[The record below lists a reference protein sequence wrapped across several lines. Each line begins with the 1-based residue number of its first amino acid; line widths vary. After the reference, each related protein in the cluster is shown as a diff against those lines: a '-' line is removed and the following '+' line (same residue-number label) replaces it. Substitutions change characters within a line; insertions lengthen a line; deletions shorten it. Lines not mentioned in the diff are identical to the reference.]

1 MSSGYGMF
9 HGGGPRTRRLLSFL
23 HRREHQ
29 RGIKR
34 TELDRLARKALFRP
48 RGIVF
53 TDTADFTARTARD
66 GIVHFLMIFNRLVEA
81 AGPVLRATR
90 GRIVKVEADSLLL
103 DFPGV
108 DDACHGVIALERL
121 LKQLNA
127 GKPGNERLDFG
138 YGIGFGEVLD
148 IERDL
153 FGLEV
158 NLASKIGEDMAR
170 PGEALLTPAAAE
182 SLGPEL
188 KRRLTSYTTVRFGTE
203 PYTITRLRLPR

>member
-1 MSSGYGMF
+1 MNGMF

-23 HRREHQ
+23 HRREQ
-29 RGIKR
+29 QKGPKR
-34 TELDRLARKALFRP
+34 HDLDRLAQKALFRP
-48 RGIVF
+48 RGVVF
-53 TDTADFTARTARD
+53 TDTADFTATTARY

-81 AGPVLRATR
+81 VDPVLKEAR

-103 DFPGV
+103 DFPGA
-108 DDACHGVIALERL
+108 DDACRGVIALERL
-121 LKQLNA
+121 LRRVNTGRPQ
-127 GKPGNERLDFG
+127 NERLHFG

-148 IERDL
+148 IERDM

-182 SLGPEL
+182 AIGPQM
-188 KRRLTSYTTVRFGTE
+188 KARLMPYTTARFGRDA
-203 PYTITRLRLPR
+203 YTITRLRLPR

>member
-1 MSSGYGMF
+1 MF

-23 HRREHQ
+23 ERRAPKPARQ
-29 RGIKR
+29 R
-34 TELDRLARKALFRP
+34 LDLDVLAQKALFRP

-66 GIVHFLMIFNRLVEA
+66 GILHFLMIFNRVAEA
-81 AGPVLRATR
+81 AVPVLREVR

-103 DFPGV
+103 DFPGP
-108 DDACHGVIALERL
+108 DDACRGVVALEALLRRL
-121 LKQLNA
+121 NTGRPA
-127 GKPGNERLDFG
+127 NEKLQFG

-148 IERDL
+148 IEHDM

-170 PGEALLTPAAAE
+170 PGETLLTPAAAE
-182 SLGPEL
+182 AVGPTWR
-188 KRRLTSYTTVRFGTE
+188 RRLVPYTTARFGRNA
-203 PYTITRLRLPR
+203 YTITRLRLPR

>member
-1 MSSGYGMF
+1 MF

-23 HRREHQ
+23 SRREPKPARQ
-29 RGIKR
+29 RVD
-34 TELDRLARKALFRP
+34 LDVLAQKALFRP

-66 GIVHFLMIFNRLVEA
+66 GILHFLMIFNRLVEA
-81 AGPVLRATR
+81 AVPVLRSVR

-103 DFPGV
+103 DFPGA
-108 DDACHGVIALERL
+108 DDACRGVVALEALLRRL
-121 LKQLNA
+121 NTGRPA
-127 GKPGNERLDFG
+127 NEKLQFG

-148 IERDL
+148 IERDM

-170 PGEALLTPAAAE
+170 PGEALVTPAAAE
-182 SLGPEL
+182 AVGPIWR
-188 KRRLTSYTTVRFGTE
+188 RRLVPYTTARFGRDA
-203 PYTITRLRLPR
+203 YTITRLRLPR

>member
-1 MSSGYGMF
+1 MF
-9 HGGGPRTRRLLSFL
+9 HGAGPRTRRLLSFL

-53 TDTADFTARTARD
+53 TDTSDFTARTARD
-66 GIVHFLMIFNRLVEA
+66 GIVHFLMLFNRLVEA

-90 GRIVKVEADSLLL
+90 GRVVKVEADSLLL

-108 DDACHGVIALERL
+108 DDACHGVIALEKL
-121 LKQLNA
+121 LRKLNTGRPA
-127 GKPGNERLDFG
+127 HEKLEFG
-138 YGIGFGEVLD
+138 YGVGFGEVLD

-170 PGEALLTPAAAE
+170 PGEVLLTPAASA
-182 SLGPEL
+182 S
-188 KRRLTSYTTVRFGTE
+188 RA
-203 PYTITRLRLPR
+203 TRPRGSRSRGAR

>member
-1 MSSGYGMF
+1 MF

-23 HRREHQ
+23 HRRAHQ
-29 RGIKR
+29 RAVQR
-34 TELDRLARKALFRP
+34 TALDRLAHKSLFRP

-53 TDTADFTARTARD
+53 TDTSDFTARTARD

-81 AGPVLRATR
+81 CGPVLRGAR

-103 DFPGV
+103 DFPGA
-108 DDACHGVIALERL
+108 DDACHGVIAMERL
-121 LKQLNA
+121 LQRLNA
-127 GKPGNERLDFG
+127 GRPANEKLDFG

-170 PGEALLTPAAAE
+170 PGEALLTPAAAAAV
-182 SLGPEL
+182 GPEM
-188 KRRLTSYTTVRFGTE
+188 KRRLTSYTTVRFGKE